1 MKIKIIT
8 EREAH
13 GRLDVLPE
21 RGKAVNMGKKRRLIH
36 VHAECFGKAPSYD
49 RNFDCEADEND

>member
-21 RGKAVNMGKKRRLIH
+21 RRKAVNMEK
-36 VHAECFGKAPSYD
+36 
-49 RNFDCEADEND
+49 N